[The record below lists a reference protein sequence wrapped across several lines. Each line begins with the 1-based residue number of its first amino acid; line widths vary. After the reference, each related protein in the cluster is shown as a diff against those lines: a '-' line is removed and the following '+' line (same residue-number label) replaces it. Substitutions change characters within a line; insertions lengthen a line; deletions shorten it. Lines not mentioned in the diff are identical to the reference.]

1 MVQPE
6 LKSPEPLPAT
16 GLGNARPLTRAKTTL
31 NLNSILDKKPEP
43 LKQVTETK
51 IKSKEVSPADIQQA
65 WNTFAE
71 TRKQESAVYI
81 LLQRP
86 LEIVN
91 YNITITL
98 SNPVEE
104 PLLQGIKSDLLAHLR
119 ESLENTSIQLESVL
133 TQIEHS
139 TIAYTNREKLEKLA
153 EKFPMVSELKDRLG
167 LDPDF

>member
-1 MVQPE
+1 M
-6 LKSPEPLPAT
+6 
-16 GLGNARPLTRAKTTL
+16 
-31 NLNSILDKKPEP
+31 
-43 LKQVTETK
+43 
-51 IKSKEVSPADIQQA
+51 
-65 WNTFAE
+65 
-71 TRKQESAVYI
+71 
-81 LLQRP
+81 
-86 LEIVN
+86 
-91 YNITITL
+91 

-133 TQIEHS
+133 AQIEHS